1 MRRESR
7 GSHSDGTCTR
17 DPTVSSTSSPRP
29 FVFGNKN
36 PTSHSSMNPGASPP
50 LDSSSP
56 LSSFGELGRGTSY
69 AADFSSR
76 TPVHGSPNRH
86 FGGMT
91 HGSRSGAQSSR
102 PWYHTT
108 ANTSSR
114 TLNANEESA
123 NSGEPTLGGGID
135 NSSGRDWYTTGIL
148 VQFRQ
153 RSKNTNQV
161 RKSIHDIRICRFLNI
176 VSFFTF

>member
-1 MRRESR
+1 MSTPRHDDSSTRHYAGNGMTRESR
-7 GSHSDGTCTR
+7 GSHSGGTR
-17 DPTVSSTSSPRP
+17 D
-29 FVFGNKN
+29 
-36 PTSHSSMNPGASPP
+36 H
-50 LDSSSP
+50 
-56 LSSFGELGRGTSY
+56 
-69 AADFSSR
+69 
-76 TPVHGSPNRH
+76 RH

-102 PWYHTT
+102 PWYHAT

-123 NSGEPTLGGGID
+123 NSSEPTLGGGID
-135 NSSGRDWYTTGIL
+135 NRYVRDWYTTGIL

-161 RKSIHDIRICRFLNI
+161 RKSIHDIEICRFLNI